1 MRVLRYAQFG
11 PPLDVLRL
19 EDVPVPEPGAGQV
32 RVRLT
37 HRSINPSDLYQIA
50 GMYAI
55 RPRLPA
61 TPGNEAVGRVEALG
75 EGVSGLAVGQRVIPI
90 GVGGTWADAVLA
102 SPMQLVPVPDGVSDQ
117 TAAQFV
123 VNPMTVWVMLTEEL
137 SLKPGDW
144 LLQTAAGST
153 LGRLVIQLA
162 RLRGVKTINIVR
174 RQEQTQELLD
184 LGGDAAFSTQD
195 PDIVSKV
202 LELTGGK
209 GAVAALE
216 AVGGATG
223 ALALACL
230 GQGGTML
237 VYGRLSG
244 EPTPVDNG
252 PLLFKGQT
260 IHGFWLAQW
269 LRDKPQAIPQVAGE
283 LMRLMAEGKL
293 VPPVEAEYSLD
304 DYRAAIEHATR
315 PGNSGKILLVG

>member
-1 MRVLRYAQFG
+1 MRALRYAQFG

-19 EDVPVPEPGAGQV
+19 EDVPVPEPAAGQV

-37 HRSINPSDLYQIA
+37 HRSINPSDLYQVA
-50 GMYAI
+50 GTYGV

-75 EGVSGLAVGQRVIPI
+75 EGVTGLAVGQRVVPL
-90 GVGGTWADAVLA
+90 GAGGTWTDAVLA
-102 SPMQLVPVPDGVSDQ
+102 WPAQLIPVPDGVSDQ

-123 VNPMTVWVMLTEEL
+123 ANPMSVWIMLTEEL

-162 RLRGVKTINIVR
+162 RLRGIKTINLVR
-174 RQEQTQELLD
+174 RQEQTRELLD

-195 PDIVSKV
+195 ADLVSKV
-202 LELTGGK
+202 LALTGGK
-209 GAVAALE
+209 GAAAALE
-216 AVGGATG
+216 AVGGETG

-230 GQGGTML
+230 ARGGTML
-237 VYGRLSG
+237 VYGMLSG
-244 EPTPVDNG
+244 EPVPVNSG
-252 PLLFKGQT
+252 ALLFKSQT
-260 IHGFWLAQW
+260 VRGFWLVQW
-269 LRDKPQAIPQVAGE
+269 LRDKPQAVPQVAGE